1 MGHSRSDERASAVV
15 GVVFVHAVTLRSDFV
30 FRFTSVLMFT
40 GKLVSAGWIALNDQ
54 ILETCKELIDD
65 AKMSSAD
72 LVFKE
77 TCLEVLSKARNILT
91 ERQFKQLTAYVAERL
106 REKIPFEIREDLLAR
121 R

>member
-1 MGHSRSDERASAVV
+1 M
-15 GVVFVHAVTLRSDFV
+15 
-30 FRFTSVLMFT
+30 
-40 GKLVSAGWIALNDQ
+40 NDQ

-91 ERQFKQLTAYVAERL
+91 ERQFKLLSSYVSERL
-106 REKIPFEIREDLLAR
+106 KEKIPFELRENILAR